1 MILLPARTPASD
13 LARRGSYEQVHDQI
27 HLLQRVLARMLKVT
41 DDRTR
46 AERILMESV
55 GGSLERIDWDVQNCA
70 AYAVAVLPDSVTAAA
85 VLTATARTGAFIA
98 VEAHELL
105 TQEQMHDVLMLA
117 RDAAQIY
124 EPPGS
129 AAVEPGLV
137 RRDANGRQ
145 PVA

>member
-1 MILLPARTPASD
+1 MSRFMIKFTYSSASW
-13 LARRGSYEQVHDQI
+13 
-27 HLLQRVLARMLKVT
+27 ARMINVA

-46 AERILMESV
+46 AGRVLMESL

-70 AYAVAVLPDSVTAAA
+70 AYAVADLPDSVTAAA
-85 VLTATARTGAFIA
+85 VLTATARTGAFIG

-117 RDAAQIY
+117 RDAAQVY

-129 AAVEPGLV
+129 AAVEPGLG
-137 RRDANGRQ
+137 RRDADGRQ
-145 PVA
+145 PVP

>member
-1 MILLPARTPASD
+1 MSRFMIKFTYSSASW
-13 LARRGSYEQVHDQI
+13 
-27 HLLQRVLARMLKVT
+27 ARMLKVA

-46 AERILMESV
+46 AGRVLMESL

-70 AYAVAVLPDSVTAAA
+70 AYAVAELPDSVTAAA
-85 VLTATARTGAFIA
+85 VLTATAKTGAFVA

-105 TQEQMHDVLMLA
+105 TQEQMHHVLVLA
-117 RDAAQIY
+117 RDAAQVY

-129 AAVEPGLV
+129 AAVESSLG
-137 RRDANGRQ
+137 RRDADGRQ

>member
-1 MILLPARTPASD
+1 MSRFMIKFTYSSASW
-13 LARRGSYEQVHDQI
+13 
-27 HLLQRVLARMLKVT
+27 ARMLKVT

-46 AERILMESV
+46 AGRVLMESL

-70 AYAVAVLPDSVTAAA
+70 AYAVAELPDSVTAAA
-85 VLTATARTGAFIA
+85 VLTATAKTGAFVA

-105 TQEQMHDVLMLA
+105 TQEQMHHVLVLA
-117 RDAAQIY
+117 RDAAQVY

-129 AAVEPGLV
+129 AAVESSFGQ
-137 RRDANGRQ
+137 RDADGRQ